1 MKFHC
6 MNSVELILL
15 KCIPRVHPNPCS
27 RVGLSCSIFKNTSA
41 TCAYP
46 LVSNARKLKRD
57 KRAHACAQGTFSY
70 TYAMFEKGPF
80 PANIYVPYIFFVR
93 PLLVHRTYTL
103 GRLYLPARASP
114 LVELKMSIMGR
125 DFLFFRGSV
134 PLTTPLGNLWL
145 ILAHIY
151 NTALHY
157 IKFKVKFALTQR
169 CNCQLP

>member
-15 KCIPRVHPNPCS
+15 KCIPRGHPNPCY

-70 TYAMFEKGPF
+70 TPCSRRGLTK
-80 PANIYVPYIFFVR
+80 NIYVSIYFSLGTFSYTPCSRRGLTKNIYVSIYFLRKAPSRTPYPIV
-93 PLLVHRTYTL
+93 
-103 GRLYLPARASP
+103 ARA
-114 LVELKMSIMGR
+114 
-125 DFLFFRGSV
+125 
-134 PLTTPLGNLWL
+134 LGLAECASKG
-145 ILAHIY
+145 ILH
-151 NTALHY
+151 T
-157 IKFKVKFALTQR
+157 K
-169 CNCQLP
+169 